1 MTKLS
6 IQGAG
11 IMGRPSVAADLFD
24 TLSQANINVRL
35 IATSE
40 IKVSCVIE
48 INNIPKA
55 IRFVAEK
62 FKLSDTQIFVNPINE
77 KQDQPE
83 VRGIALDKNQV
94 QVSFRKLPDR
104 PGVAA
109 SICLALAE
117 NNLLFDTIVQSERI
131 SSLKTKDI
139 SLTMNKQ
146 DREKANL
153 VFEALTKKLP
163 GSYIE
168 DGPAIAKVSTVG
180 AGMAFKV
187 GTAGKIFRALADQ
200 NINIEMIATSEIRT
214 SCIVLEKD
222 CDKAVKAIHNHFEL
236 EK

>member
-1 MTKLS
+1 MCIRDS
-6 IQGAG
+6 
-11 IMGRPSVAADLFD
+11 
-24 TLSQANINVRL
+24 
-35 IATSE
+35 
-40 IKVSCVIE
+40 
-48 INNIPKA
+48 IPKA

-62 FKLSDTQIFVNPINE
+62 FKLSDTQIFINPINE

-83 VRGIALDKNQV
+83 VRGIALDKSQV

-131 SSLKTKDI
+131 SFSKTKDI

-163 GSYIE
+163 GTYIE

-222 CDKAVKAIHNHFEL
+222 CDKAVSAIHNHFEL
-236 EK
+236 QK